1 MPWLYN
7 IMRGSLIIFCV
18 LVFGH
23 CSWGQ
28 DSPASTA
35 GTITI
40 RKPEAKPAVDGSLDK
55 MPLLYTVVDNL
66 ITVTVP
72 GFTPRQVR
80 ASLSGV
86 RGSIREGDKPSE
98 YLVKV
103 QHQGTC
109 YISAEVERSPG
120 QWKVMDVKEYW
131 ATRLP
136 PPIASFMGVEGEGSL
151 TPAKLQA
158 GRGVMA
164 KLPNYVGPLKY
175 EVTSFDL
182 SLKTGPGMY
191 QTLPSTNNRLT
202 PDMMQ
207 HLKDVKKGDIII
219 FENVKAKSPKTP
231 IEKIPGITITVGK
244 EPEQELE
251 EDGRQ
256 QVVASFMKVEGEGA
270 LTPGRLKAAQGLMA
284 KMPNY
289 VGPLKYMVTSFDL
302 TVDALD
308 GTVKTF
314 SSTSNR
320 LTPEMRQY
328 LKGAKRGDIVIFKNV
343 KAMSPE
349 TPIEQIPGI
358 TITVK

>member
-1 MPWLYN
+1 
-7 IMRGSLIIFCV
+7 
-18 LVFGH
+18 
-23 CSWGQ
+23 
-28 DSPASTA
+28 
-35 GTITI
+35 
-40 RKPEAKPAVDGSLDK
+40 
-55 MPLLYTVVDNL
+55 
-66 ITVTVP
+66 
-72 GFTPRQVR
+72 
-80 ASLSGV
+80 
-86 RGSIREGDKPSE
+86 
-98 YLVKV
+98 
-103 QHQGTC
+103 
-109 YISAEVERSPG
+109 
-120 QWKVMDVKEYW
+120 
-131 ATRLP
+131 
-136 PPIASFMGVEGEGSL
+136 
-151 TPAKLQA
+151 
-158 GRGVMA
+158 
-164 KLPNYVGPLKY
+164 
-175 EVTSFDL
+175 
-182 SLKTGPGMY
+182 MY